1 MTQTK
6 TVDENQRFQ
15 EEDFD
20 QDGIMENFDVADD
33 NLDVTKNLMNAFSLP
48 QGLQKDESAYN
59 NSDYN
64 SRKMDLMRGASELQ

>member
-1 MTQTK
+1 M
-6 TVDENQRFQ
+6 DEKQHFQ

-48 QGLQKDESAYN
+48 QGLQKDESIYN

-64 SRKMDLMRGASELQ
+64 